1 MFLDRTDD
9 SIHKLQLIDNI
20 QKLGLSR
27 YFEDQIEAALDD
39 TMAFANIGFEPDL
52 YATSLCFRILRQYGY
67 TVSQGTHA
75 PHSTIRFMIYIYIY
89 ICSSRFIMSVVSWCP
104 DMFSKFV
111 DETGN
116 LRTSRDP
123 GVRGMMEL
131 FHAANLSLE
140 EECIL
145 QQAILFSKKW
155 IRGLDDDI
163 NPDTKLVSIDQNYD
177 LSLPLHWR
185 VEWYNIKKQIYAT
198 ENQYKTNSELVEL
211 VELAKLNFNI
221 VQAAHQRDVKDLSR
235 YVITKYLMQNNNL
248 TLHKNFH
255 ENI

>member
-1 MFLDRTDD
+1 MFLGRTDD

-20 QKLGLSR
+20 QKLGLSC

-39 TMAFANIGFEPDL
+39 TMAFANIGFERDL

-75 PHSTIRFMIYIYIY
+75 PHSTIRFLIYIYIY
-89 ICSSRFIMSVVSWCP
+89 LYSSRFIMSVLSWCL

-116 LRTSRDP
+116 FRTSRDP

-163 NPDTKLVSIDQNYD
+163 NPDSKLVSIDQNYD

-211 VELAKLNFNI
+211 AKLNFNI
-221 VQAAHQRDVKDLSR
+221 VQAAHQGDLKHLSR
-235 YVITKYLMQNNNL
+235 YVITNL
-248 TLHKNFH
+248 TLNKISMRIYN
-255 ENI
+255 NIY

>member
-1 MFLDRTDD
+1 
-9 SIHKLQLIDNI
+9 
-20 QKLGLSR
+20 
-27 YFEDQIEAALDD
+27 
-39 TMAFANIGFEPDL
+39 
-52 YATSLCFRILRQYGY
+52 
-67 TVSQGTHA
+67 
-75 PHSTIRFMIYIYIY
+75 
-89 ICSSRFIMSVVSWCP
+89 MSVLSWCL

-116 LRTSRDP
+116 FRTSRDP

-163 NPDTKLVSIDQNYD
+163 NLDSKLVSIDQNYD

-198 ENQYKTNSELVEL
+198 ENQYKANSEL

-221 VQAAHQRDVKDLSR
+221 VQAAHQGDLKHLSR
-235 YVITKYLMQNNNL
+235 YVITKYLIQNNNL
-248 TLHKNFH
+248 TLNKISMRIYN
-255 ENI
+255 NIY